1 MATRQAAVMLAQQQ
15 QLQQQQRLD
24 IQRQSFA
31 SSASLQSSGA
41 QPTLYVNTVLKLRLP
56 VC

>member
-1 MATRQAAVMLAQQQ
+1 MLAQQQ

-41 QPTLYVNTVLKLRLP
+41 QPTLYVDTVLKLRLP